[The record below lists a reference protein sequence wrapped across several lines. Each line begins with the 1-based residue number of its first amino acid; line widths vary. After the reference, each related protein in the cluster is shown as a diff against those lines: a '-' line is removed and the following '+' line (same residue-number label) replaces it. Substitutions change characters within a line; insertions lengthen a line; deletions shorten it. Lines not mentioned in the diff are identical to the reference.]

1 MILQLVWAPPPPS
14 GRLAYKYRMVLP
26 DANALKPGQA
36 PPKQPPP
43 KQAQR
48 LGKVKRGRGEDAGVE
63 AYAAY
68 TATLHPLFPPYL
80 PPFCSGR
87 VFAPPGAQPEGLR
100 RRRPRPTHPG
110 V

>member
-1 MILQLVWAPPPPS
+1 MILQLVCAPPPPS
-14 GRLAYKYRMVLP
+14 GMLAYKYRMVLP

-68 TATLHPLFPPYL
+68 SHLKPFIPPIPPPLMLRSCLCTPWGAT
-80 PPFCSGR
+80 
-87 VFAPPGAQPEGLR
+87 
-100 RRRPRPTHPG
+100 
-110 V
+110 